1 MGLQR
6 VRHNRATC
14 TWVQASA
21 AYCISMVLYSHCALC
36 ILDILNIH
44 CILYFWASWM
54 GGGVVIKNPPANAG
68 GIRDPD
74 LILGWGRSPGGGYGY
89 PLQYSC
95 LEYPMNR
102 EAWQVLFHRGCKESD
117 TTECLSMQVC
127 TAQKLLSNI
136 YIFMGVYILRRIFV
150 QTTIWI
156 NGRKSIHQHFS
167 FITIQVFLSLIYG

>member
-1 MGLQR
+1 MLEISIIDIFFFVSNKHSTLYLWQGGLIFIEWMNEHR
-6 VRHNRATC
+6 KDEIWPSLYCHYC
-14 TWVQASA
+14 GFPGGAS
-21 AYCISMVLYSHCALC
+21 
-36 ILDILNIH
+36 
-44 CILYFWASWM
+44 
-54 GGGVVIKNPPANAG
+54 GNAG
-68 GIRDPD
+68 DVRDMS
-74 LILGWGRSPGGGYGY
+74 LIPGWGRSPGGGYGY